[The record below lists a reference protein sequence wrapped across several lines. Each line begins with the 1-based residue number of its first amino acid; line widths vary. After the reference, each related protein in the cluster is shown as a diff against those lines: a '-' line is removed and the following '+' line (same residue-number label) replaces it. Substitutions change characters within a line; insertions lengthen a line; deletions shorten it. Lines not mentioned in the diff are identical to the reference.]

1 MFFLAG
7 LGILRVIWMPI
18 LDISYG
24 MLQLGEVS
32 YVPYMI
38 AVYIPAL
45 VRADIRTPFAYVL
58 MGLGILAFVFGTLAW
73 FYARFQRREVVD
85 FWVYRFSRH
94 PQYLGWILWS
104 YGFMIYVTLHS
115 TLHEFKISYGV
126 PNSLPWLLST
136 LVIVGVALV
145 EEIKMR
151 RERGEEYDLYSQ
163 RTPFMLPLPRLV
175 SNVISAPMR
184 LALRKKR
191 PESGLEV
198 VVVLV
203 LYAAILI
210 LLSVPFVVFH
220 WPPRTGWWGFPY
232 NVFPFR

>member
-1 MFFLAG
+1 MSKKKFERTKPHVNVGTIGHIDHGKTTLTAAITKH
-7 LGILRVIWMPI
+7 LEKK
-18 LDISYG
+18 G
-24 MLQLGEVS
+24 M
-32 YVPYMI
+32 
-38 AVYIPAL
+38 A
-45 VRADIRTPFAYVL
+45 
-58 MGLGILAFVFGTLAW
+58 
-73 FYARFQRREVVD
+73 D
-85 FWVYRFSRH
+85 FWLYRLSRH

-104 YGFMIYVTLHS
+104 YGFMIYVSLHS
-115 TLHEFKISYGV
+115 TLYRFKIAYGI

-136 LVIVGVALV
+136 LAIVGVALV

-175 SNVISAPMR
+175 SRVIAAPMR
-184 LALRKKR
+184 LVLRKKR
-191 PESGLEV
+191 PESGMEV
-198 VVVLV
+198 AVTLA

-220 WPPRTGWWGFPY
+220 FPYRTGWWGFPY